1 MGNDLAQLTTNLFGF
16 GWVWTIAY
24 TVASLAVAIIAA
36 VFVYRD
42 AENRDDL
49 FLNLHPAW
57 WAAAALV
64 FSLYGVVLYWL
75 LHHSGFTR
83 SRVLTDGSDE

>member
-1 MGNDLAQLTTNLFGF
+1 MGNELAQLTTNLFGF

-24 TVASLAVAIIAA
+24 TVASLAVAIVAA

-42 AENRDDL
+42 AEDRDDL

-75 LHHSGFTR
+75 LHHSGFAKDKG
-83 SRVLTDGSDE
+83 LTATSNE